1 MRDAYSPITAQA
13 VIPSLRLIAE
23 ATGEPKDLSVLAG
36 ALRRVDP
43 GEATTLLHLAYDQAT
58 TSGDH
63 RLASGVV
70 GDLVTLLR
78 HQGRLREAL
87 TLTNQKME
95 HTRQA
100 RLGPWTQLG
109 DQAQRLQILGRL
121 GQHEQIL
128 TDLPAL
134 CARMAELPDQPA
146 DDEIINPWN
155 VQESI
160 VNTGYCSA
168 RVLERWQQ
176 ALDLNNEHAR
186 IKQCRGASPHETART
201 RFNNCVPLL
210 GLGRLDEAE
219 HVLRDCQAT
228 SETVGDISMLGTVF
242 GAKADLEDHRGHHQ
256 DAAEFQRSALR
267 LQYVHPDPGEIAVAH
282 YNLANYLSRGT
293 EYSAEQR
300 AHRLA
305 AALLYHFTG
314 DTYYLTDTLRVL
326 ADELSGNTHTPDAP
340 VLPTTL
346 PEVIGLVDEGDGV
359 RFGDLA
365 AALCSDPDTADQ
377 ALTDLLA
384 TATTLPDQP
393 AEHTVDHHLSEWEP
407 VIAAVAAAATTG
419 HTPTELAGGLDRLG
433 DSTDWAALVAALRR
447 VLAGDRDREQLL
459 DGLDEVGT
467 AILTATLDRL
477 STDHG
482 QDP

>member
-1 MRDAYSPITAQA
+1 
-13 VIPSLRLIAE
+13 
-23 ATGEPKDLSVLAG
+23 
-36 ALRRVDP
+36 
-43 GEATTLLHLAYDQAT
+43 
-58 TSGDH
+58 
-63 RLASGVV
+63 
-70 GDLVTLLR
+70 
-78 HQGRLREAL
+78 
-87 TLTNQKME
+87 
-95 HTRQA
+95 
-100 RLGPWTQLG
+100 
-109 DQAQRLQILGRL
+109 
-121 GQHEQIL
+121 
-128 TDLPAL
+128 
-134 CARMAELPDQPA
+134 
-146 DDEIINPWN
+146 
-155 VQESI
+155 
-160 VNTGYCSA
+160 
-168 RVLERWQQ
+168 
-176 ALDLNNEHAR
+176 
-186 IKQCRGASPHETART
+186 
-201 RFNNCVPLL
+201 
-210 GLGRLDEAE
+210 
-219 HVLRDCQAT
+219 
-228 SETVGDISMLGTVF
+228 MLGTVF

-326 ADELSGNTHTPDAP
+326 TDELSGNTHTPDAP

-346 PEVIGLVDEGDGV
+346 PEVIGLVDAGDGV

-365 AALCSDPDTADQ
+365 AALCPDPDTADQ
-377 ALTDLLA
+377 ALTDLL
-384 TATTLPDQP
+384 TAAAMPDQP
-393 AEHTVDHHLSEWEP
+393 AEHTVPCYLAQWKP

-419 HTPTELAGGLDRLG
+419 HTPTDLAESLNQLG
-433 DSTDWAALVAALRR
+433 DSADWAALVAALGR